1 MANRAGSERENVVK
15 RIVLKRIRFII
26 ATFSGMRLM
35 RWRRHRHRP
44 FDAADE

>member
-1 MANRAGSERENVVK
+1 MTNRAGSERENVVK

-35 RWRRHRHRP
+35 RWK
-44 FDAADE
+44 AASAPTV